1 MNDELVLA
9 VRRDIV
15 DWLIPSEFTLYSEE
29 VWANLMCNIVQMPR
43 SEAEYN
49 FDYKHLVSYLAIR
62 YRDKLLVRQRKGE
75 WETRL
80 SNKFGC
86 LGGHM
91 NDTDIT
97 LTPTYAGANTACAAA
112 NREYHEECCGYTNYD
127 AKMEVENWT
136 PIGFIN
142 LNTDDVNKVHL
153 GVVLETKIEY
163 RLYGDG
169 LHYIIPTI
177 TKSAPVYE
185 QWALQV
191 IQHYKEL

>member
-1 MNDELVLA
+1 MNDEMVLA

-15 DWLIPSEFTLYSEE
+15 DWLVPSEFTLYSEE
-29 VWANLMCNIVQMPR
+29 VWANLICNIVQMPR
-43 SEAEYN
+43 PEAEYN
-49 FDYKHLVSYLAIR
+49 FNYKHLVSYLAIL
-62 YRDKLLVRQRKGE
+62 YRDRLLVRQREGE
-75 WETRL
+75 RETRL

-97 LTPTYAGANTACAAA
+97 ITPTYVGANTACAAA
-112 NREYHEECCGYTNYD
+112 NREYHEECNGYSNYD

-142 LNTDDVNKVHL
+142 LNSDDVNKVHL

-163 RLYGDG
+163 KLHGNG
-169 LHYIIPTI
+169 LHYIIPAI
-177 TKSAPVYE
+177 TKRAPVYE